1 MQSLPVM
8 LSVWP
13 PDTTCRTFFSA
24 GDLGNRLGNAG
35 IHVADDER
43 DLVALDQLARLL
55 HTGADVVCG
64 ILHQELDRA
73 AQHAALRVDLLDGK
87 LGADQFVLRH
97 GGIDARERIDHADA
111 DRRFAARRDD
121 ERRRDLQDTGCGGA
135 FEHGATVE

>member
-1 MQSLPVM
+1 M

-24 GDLGNRLGNAG
+24 VTWAIAWAMPEFTSPMMND
-35 IHVADDER
+35 

-55 HTGADVVCG
+55 HAGADVVCG

-73 AQHAALRVDLLDGK
+73 PQHAALGVDLLDGK
-87 LGADQFVLRH
+87 LCADQFVLRH
-97 GGIDARERIDHADA
+97 GGINPRERIYHADA

-121 ERRRDLQDTGCGGA
+121 ERRRDLKGTGCGGA
-135 FEHGATVE
+135 FEHGATIE